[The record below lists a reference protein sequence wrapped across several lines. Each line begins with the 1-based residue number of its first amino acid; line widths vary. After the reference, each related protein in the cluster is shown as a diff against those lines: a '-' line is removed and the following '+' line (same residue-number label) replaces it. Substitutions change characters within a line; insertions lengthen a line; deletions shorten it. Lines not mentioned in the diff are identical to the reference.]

1 MTYNVFSGTLNPTP
15 LHPGLERPLPPQPGV
30 ATATPAW
37 SGHCKEPAVEAVW
50 CESCV
55 CLVGVDVSE
64 RALVNLFDSFV
75 VITSI
80 ASVFL
85 CTRSVYRAL
94 QLGQV
99 CVCVCL
105 CVCSAICKPA
115 VQLQQQASV
124 ITRMWANAQPDGCP
138 AKQRW
143 RPLFNAAKF
152 G

>member
-1 MTYNVFSGTLNPTP
+1 
-15 LHPGLERPLPPQPGV
+15 
-30 ATATPAW
+30 
-37 SGHCKEPAVEAVW
+37 
-50 CESCV
+50 V

-99 CVCVCL
+99 CVCVCV
-105 CVCSAICKPA
+105 CVLPFVSLLYSCSSR
-115 VQLQQQASV
+115 LQS
-124 ITRMWANAQPDGCP
+124 
-138 AKQRW
+138 
-143 RPLFNAAKF
+143 
-152 G
+152 